1 VATEMRDKRASI
13 RSTAVTAANR
23 IKHAAADHAAH
34 VIDAGLL
41 ARALVRSIVVHRAVS
56 PQAMG
61 GSTQQGGPGTWIR
74 AHAVTP
80 SARSLSRENGVGR
93 VGFSGR
99 DGMDG

>member
-1 VATEMRDKRASI
+1 MPEGP
-13 RSTAVTAANR
+13 
-23 IKHAAADHAAH
+23 
-34 VIDAGLL
+34 AGGV
-41 ARALVRSIVVHRAVS
+41 VRSYYPAGPRFAGRQVPTSGHCHTALGGIPATFWRFPVHRAVS

-61 GSTQQGGPGTWIR
+61 GGTQQGGPGTWIR

-99 DGMDG
+99 DGMDGW